1 MDLWPRPRGF
11 LIAIRIQ
18 RFHSHVDAHALDLDR
33 PFGVALVG
41 DDFLLLHVLTFHP
54 SNPFP

>member
-1 MDLWPRPRGF
+1 

-18 RFHSHVDAHALDLDR
+18 RFHSRVDAYALDLDR
-33 PFGVALVG
+33 PIVVVLVG
-41 DDFLLLHVLTFHP
+41 DDFLLLLVLTFHP